1 MAGQISSFAK
11 GSDLVIKI
19 GDVNIAFCQSLSF
32 SRNVTNIPIMSIGS
46 YGPSALEPVDFSASG
61 SLQITRYSTAILTP
75 KDTKVFNRTAL
86 ELPAVLPPKVRGAV
100 LDTKFRDGNSLVSS
114 IDFNPQLMLISQ
126 TFDIAVYE
134 RQLGTDLE
142 MNNTAKLM
150 YTLKDCRATSYSF
163 SFAPGQ
169 LLVENFSFVCRNV
182 IDAAV

>member
-75 KDTKVFNRTAL
+75 KDTKVFNRTT
-86 ELPAVLPPKVRGAV
+86 LPAVLPPKVQDAV

-114 IDFNPQLMLISQ
+114 IDFNPQLILISQ

-134 RQLGTDLE
+134 RQLGTDRV
-142 MNNTAKLM
+142 MNNTATLM